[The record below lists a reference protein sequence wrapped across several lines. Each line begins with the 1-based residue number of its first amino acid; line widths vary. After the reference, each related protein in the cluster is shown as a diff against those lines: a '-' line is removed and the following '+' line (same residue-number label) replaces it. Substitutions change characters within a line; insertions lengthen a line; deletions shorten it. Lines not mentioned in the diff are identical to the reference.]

1 MGEGKGEGENGLL
14 TLRILTSRGGG
25 GRLSGDV
32 ALTVPLA
39 STATAAAAAPGS
51 VVVVDDISVDTCAA
65 IPTTIAAST
74 ATAATKNTNNSL

>member
-1 MGEGKGEGENGLL
+1 MGERKGEGENGLL

-39 STATAAAAAPGS
+39 STATPAAPGS
-51 VVVVDDISVDTCAA
+51 VVVVDDIPVDTCAA
-65 IPTTIAAST
+65 IPTTVAAST

>member
-39 STATAAAAAPGS
+39 STATAAAASGS